1 MGKKEIYLNIHGKKG
16 NISTHTWKRGN
27 ISTHTWK
34 RGNISTHTWKKG
46 FSQYKHQTVQPY
58 L

>member
-34 RGNISTHTWKKG
+34 KG
-46 FSQYKHQTVQPY
+46 FLQYKHLYNLIYNWSIFWQ
-58 L
+58 